1 MFKHC
6 FMKTLMADSVR
17 GNLHH
22 LFQFQST
29 ICINTKASLEV
40 YVLSFSIH
48 GQRLFWPKE
57 PTHQRS
63 SFLDQHLVGAD

>member
-17 GNLHH
+17 VNLHR
-22 LFQFQST
+22 LFQFQSI
-29 ICINTKASLEV
+29 ICLNTKASLEV

-48 GQRLFWPKE
+48 GRRLFWPKE
-57 PTHQRS
+57 QNHGHHV
-63 SFLDQHLVGAD
+63 D